1 MSFTHASVI
10 TMDERIKYRS
20 LIESNAILIRSVEQ
34 HISGKDLLS
43 PRMGDILFAM
53 SGTEDIDGQLRAV
66 QYMYEEIDKQYD
78 EQLRHAAQYKF
89 SQFCEYTHRTEI
101 PALHHEFLIDHMER
115 VYDGEILRL
124 AISMPPGAAK
134 SSYAS
139 IRFAAWYLGKR
150 PDHRWVQ
157 GAHTQT
163 FAKDRLGK
171 PVRGLINEPRYA
183 NVFPETRVSQSSSAA
198 DYFEFANKKGYYKAV
213 GVGTGIAGYRFE
225 IGGVDDPIASRAE
238 AESPTLRKA
247 LHDWFDDDF
256 GTRPSNPLA
265 PIFVANTRWHEDDLV
280 GHELSKMKDGRGDR
294 WTVINIPALAEEDDP
309 LGRAPGEGLW
319 PEIFGTDY
327 YRARKAAIAG
337 RSWNS
342 LYQGNPIDEEGGV
355 LKTSDIKRYKEFP
368 VDATRGGVIIEKKVR
383 RITLSVDCAEK
394 ATARSDYTAATIWVY
409 GADNKHYLV
418 HAARTKA
425 EFSDIITFI
434 EELAKAWN
442 VDQILVEDRGAG
454 TQYIQLQA
462 TTTTPA
468 PAPVIAIQT
477 MQKSKAF
484 RFDGVTPMF
493 VTGQALLPYK
503 AEWIP
508 DVEKELLSFPGG
520 KNDDYVDSV
529 SQYLSHTRANSGRR
543 GVAKVASRHG

>member
-1 MSFTHASVI
+1 
-10 TMDERIKYRS
+10 
-20 LIESNAILIRSVEQ
+20 
-34 HISGKDLLS
+34 
-43 PRMGDILFAM
+43 
-53 SGTEDIDGQLRAV
+53 
-66 QYMYEEIDKQYD
+66 
-78 EQLRHAAQYKF
+78 
-89 SQFCEYTHRTEI
+89 
-101 PALHHEFLIDHMER
+101 
-115 VYDGEILRL
+115 
-124 AISMPPGAAK
+124 
-134 SSYAS
+134 
-139 IRFAAWYLGKR
+139 
-150 PDHRWVQ
+150 
-157 GAHTQT
+157 
-163 FAKDRLGK
+163 
-171 PVRGLINEPRYA
+171 
-183 NVFPETRVSQSSSAA
+183 
-198 DYFEFANKKGYYKAV
+198 
-213 GVGTGIAGYRFE
+213 
-225 IGGVDDPIASRAE
+225 
-238 AESPTLRKA
+238 
-247 LHDWFDDDF
+247 
-256 GTRPSNPLA
+256 
-265 PIFVANTRWHEDDLV
+265 
-280 GHELSKMKDGRGDR
+280 
-294 WTVINIPALAEEDDP
+294 
-309 LGRAPGEGLW
+309 
-319 PEIFGTDY
+319 
-327 YRARKAAIAG
+327 
-337 RSWNS
+337 
-342 LYQGNPIDEEGGV
+342 
-355 LKTSDIKRYKEFP
+355 
-368 VDATRGGVIIEKKVR
+368 VR